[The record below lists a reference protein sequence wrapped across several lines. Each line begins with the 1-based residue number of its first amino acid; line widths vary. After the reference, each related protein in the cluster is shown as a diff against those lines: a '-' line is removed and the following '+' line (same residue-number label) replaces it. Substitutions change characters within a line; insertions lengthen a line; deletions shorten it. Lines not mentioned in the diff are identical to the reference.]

1 MEHPTHEEL
10 AEFLYEEVSP
20 ARQFQIAQHVDACAE
35 CRARVTSWRNIR
47 QALHSWE
54 LPQRSL
60 KLIGQP
66 RTTKT
71 WQIVRWAVAAMVMLA
86 VGYGMGRN
94 TGASPSDVK
103 QLRAELAQQLRGE
116 LRQDLQ
122 TEMMRFATDDLAQ
135 QRQEYQRALVQAA
148 AQLEARRL
156 ADYTAL
162 RRDVET
168 VAVQTQEGFES
179 LASGKPVNWANEPNL
194 QPNPENK

>member
-1 MEHPTHEEL
+1 LE
-10 AEFLYEEVSP
+10 
-20 ARQFQIAQHVDACAE
+20 IAQHVEGCAE
-35 CRARVTSWRNIR
+35 CRGRVTSWRNIR
-47 QALHSWE
+47 QALHRWE

-60 KLIGQP
+60 ALTAQP
-66 RTTKT
+66 RTSKT
-71 WQIVRWAVAAMVMLA
+71 REIARWAVAAMVMLA
-86 VGYGMGRN
+86 VGYGVGRN
-94 TGASPSDVK
+94 TGASTTDVK
-103 QLRAELAQQLRGE
+103 QLRAELAEQLRGE

-168 VAVQTQEGFES
+168 VAVQTQEGFDS
-179 LASGKPVNWANEPNL
+179 LANGKPVNWTNASYP
-194 QPNPENK
+194 QPTPDNK